1 MQAIKGGLRI
11 GTFNTQLDS
20 LLFEIGKDWQ
30 KFLMDPK
37 GVATKHTAK
46 VTNKAE
52 QIADR
57 ILFSGYDYDVI
68 ALIEVFS
75 EDARSVLL
83 SKLSSAYP
91 YRIEKLPKIVAPL
104 PPGIL
109 GAVGE
114 FLGDA
119 LGIVLDMLGID
130 LPDIGEDS
138 GLMLFSRY
146 PIVKTSFREFTFPST
161 EAAILAIP
169 DSLAAK
175 GAAYARIFNP
185 ITKDTFNLVL
195 THLQENEDKWAGVR
209 GDELNQVQALI
220 RSVMTDAMI
229 HKEDIFVV
237 GDLNINGNWI
247 EDGIEAGPPPRDI
260 LDDLKRELY
269 PECTYHFRNSGSFF
283 TTALHDTWFYE
294 TSTKDEGHTSPG
306 RQRIDYILHNPFD
319 FSTPLR
325 VQHLTKAYNL
335 FSITGESLS
344 DHFGLNADLNR
355 NAGYCNPRESR
366 HLTPSDGEYITGELT
381 YPGSMQ
387 WYRID
392 DPGTYSLAVLSSKD
406 IEFAVYKSTDL
417 SRPLGQYKD
426 ETTEYTDKS
435 QRKFT
440 AKKHVMVDPP
450 YYIRVYHS
458 ARTENGGYTLFIH
471 KHGGVDKDDA
481 IVLVP
486 HKLYPESP
494 ELPAVFPEGKAIN
507 PDDTVWFQFDTL
519 QSDSGEPQ
527 DIICEAAGYS
537 KGVFRMNLVDA
548 DGKTIISS
556 TGPDPSK
563 LTLPLS
569 DVDPL
574 KRPLKVYLLVTRDD
588 PTYRSDTVT
597 VKWTTNLTV
606 FHGWQLKVPDASELR
621 LFCDDETNPEPFG
634 SDEIVMRMWV
644 DGRKIIEAVVGE
656 FEDGDLASL
665 EGIIPKTGFRYVHD
679 VVVQLYEVDH
689 VSPDDPSE
697 GKVVPILKEHR
708 PKPNDEPL
716 KFFFEDGEYT
726 IQFNRSSWIPDR

>member
-1 MQAIKGGLRI
+1 MLATKGGLRI
-11 GTFNTQLDS
+11 GTFNTHLDS
-20 LLFEIGKDWQ
+20 LMFEIGKDWQ

-37 GVATKHTAK
+37 GLAAKHAAN

-109 GAVGE
+109 GGVGE

-161 EAAILAIP
+161 EAALRAMP

-175 GAAYARIFNP
+175 GAAYARIFNSM
-185 ITKDTFNLVL
+185 TKDTFNLVL
-195 THLQENEDKWAGVR
+195 THLQENEEKWAGVR
-209 GDELNQVQALI
+209 GDELNQIQALI
-220 RSVMTDAMI
+220 RSVMTDEMI
-229 HKEDIFVV
+229 RKEDIFVV
-237 GDLNINGNWI
+237 GDLNLNGNWTEHGI
-247 EDGIEAGPPPRDI
+247 EDIPPKDI
-260 LDDLKRELY
+260 LDNLMRELD
-269 PECTYHFRNSGSFF
+269 PEWTYHFRNSGSFF
-283 TTALHDTWFYE
+283 TTALQDTWFYE
-294 TSTKDEGHTSPG
+294 TSTKDEGHTSAG
-306 RQRIDYILHNPFD
+306 RQRIDYILHNPVH

-355 NAGYCNPRESR
+355 DAEYCNPRKSR
-366 HLTPSDGEYITGELT
+366 HLTLADGEYIPGELT
-381 YPGSMQ
+381 YPGSMV
-387 WYRID
+387 WYRVD

-417 SRPLGQYKD
+417 SRPLGQYKA
-426 ETTEYTDKS
+426 ETIEYMDKN

-450 YYIRVYHS
+450 YYIRVYHQ
-458 ARTENGGYTLFIH
+458 ARYVNGDYSLFIH
-471 KHGGVDKDDA
+471 KHRGVDKDDA

-494 ELPAVFPEGKAIN
+494 KLPPVFKKGEAIN

-527 DIICEAAGYS
+527 EIVCEVAGYS
-537 KGVFRMNLVDA
+537 KGVFRMTLVEA

-563 LTLPLS
+563 LTLPMS

-588 PTYRSDTVT
+588 PTYASDTVT

-606 FHGWQLKVPDASELR
+606 FHGWQLVPDTLELR
-621 LFCDDETNPEPFG
+621 LFCEDETNPEPFG
-634 SDEIVMRMWV
+634 SDEIVMRIWV
-644 DGRKIIEAVVGE
+644 DGKKMIDTFVAE
-656 FEDGDLASL
+656 FEDGDVASL
-665 EGIIPKTGFRYVHD
+665 EGIIPKTGFRYLHD
-679 VVVQLYEVDH
+679 VVMQLYEIDH

-708 PKPNDEPL
+708 LKPNDEPL
-716 KFFFEDGEYT
+716 KFNFEDGEYH
-726 IQFNRSSWIPDR
+726 IQFNRSSWIPDS